1 MTRSPCRPVALA
13 AAFLALGLAA
23 TLPSIAQATKPPA
36 SKHATQPGANTG
48 AARQLADAAEAW
60 YRGYYGLFP
69 VWATENVGDPA
80 FEGAFEVDIAPAH
93 RERQRVLYEGT
104 LKSLQRID
112 ARALNDEQRLTLQL
126 LRYEA
131 TQRLALLE
139 FPSHLLPVTHMD
151 PMPVKLGQWAAG
163 NASQPMKTVAH
174 YEHFLARLQGLPAWI
189 DQAIANMDEGI
200 EKGIL
205 QPKPL
210 IERLLPQIDV
220 LLPAD
225 AAQSPYLAATR
236 NFPAEVAE
244 AERVRLR
251 AAYEKLVQA
260 EVAPAVGKL
269 KRYLAERYLPH
280 CRDSAGLGALP
291 GGDAWYRALVK
302 DSTTTTMTPAQI
314 HALGLKE
321 VARIRREMEQVKARF
336 GFKGTLNE
344 FFASLDQ
351 RPELTPFREERQ
363 ILEAYSGLNRKVM
376 AELPKLFERAPK
388 APLEIR
394 AVEPFRRDT
403 ASDYYLPPAVDGTRP
418 GMFYTN
424 VQDPARYRTTGMTS
438 LFLHEGQPGH
448 HYQMALQQ
456 ELDVPRFRKVLWYD
470 AYGEGWALYAEGLGR
485 DIGVYDDPNAYLG
498 RLFMEL
504 HRALRLVVDTGLHA
518 QGWSREKT
526 IAYLQE
532 MEGSKEASARR
543 ATERYMAWPGQALA
557 YKVGELKII
566 ELREQ
571 ARAAL
576 GPRFDIK
583 RFHAEVLGEGTMPL
597 AMLEARVKAWIAA
610 QKGKA

>member
-1 MTRSPCRPVALA
+1 MTRSTLAGAL
-13 AAFLALGLAA
+13 LALGLAA
-23 TLPSIAQATKPPA
+23 ALPAPLLAAGQPPA
-36 SKHATQPGANTG
+36 
-48 AARQLADAAEAW
+48 AAAKKAASAAQQLDASAEAW
-60 YRGYYGLFP
+60 YRGFYGLFP
-69 VWATENVGDPA
+69 VAATENVGDPA
-80 FEGAFEVDIAPAH
+80 FEGAFELDIAPAH
-93 RERQRVLYEGT
+93 RERQRALYEGT
-104 LKSLQRID
+104 LKALQRID
-112 ARALNDEQRLTLQL
+112 ARVLNVGQRLTLQL
-126 LRYEA
+126 LHYEA
-131 TQRLALLE
+131 TQRLALLA

-163 NASQPMKTVAH
+163 GASQPMKTVAN

-200 EKGIL
+200 ARGIV

-210 IERLLPQIDV
+210 IERLLPQIDA
-220 LLPAD
+220 LLPAEV
-225 AAQSPYLAATR
+225 AHSPFVAATR
-236 NFPAEVAE
+236 SFPAEVPQ
-244 AERVRLR
+244 AERERLR
-251 AAYEKLVQA
+251 AAYEKTVSEQ
-260 EVAPAVGKL
+260 VAPAVARL
-269 KRYLAERYLPH
+269 RTYLAERYLPK

-291 GGDAWYRALVK
+291 GGAAWYRALVK
-302 DSTTTTMTPAQI
+302 DSTTTAMSPEQI

-321 VARIRREMEQVKARF
+321 VARIRGEMERVKARF
-336 GFKGTLNE
+336 GFEGPLDA
-344 FFASLDQ
+344 FFASLEQ
-351 RPELTPFREERQ
+351 RSELTPFREEQQ
-363 ILEAYSGLNRKVM
+363 ILDAYAGLNRKIS
-376 AELPKLFERAPK
+376 AQLPKLFERAPK
-388 APLEIR
+388 ARLEIR

-424 VQDPARYRTTGMTS
+424 VPDPSKYRTTGMTS

-470 AYGEGWALYAEGLGR
+470 AYGEGWALYAESLGR
-485 DIGVYDDPNAYLG
+485 DIGVYEDPNAYLG

-526 IAYLQE
+526 IAYLRE
-532 MEGSKEASARR
+532 MEGSTEATARR

-576 GPRFDIK
+576 GERFDIR
-583 RFHAEVLGEGTMPL
+583 RFHAQVLGEGNMPL

-610 QKGKA
+610 QKDKRA